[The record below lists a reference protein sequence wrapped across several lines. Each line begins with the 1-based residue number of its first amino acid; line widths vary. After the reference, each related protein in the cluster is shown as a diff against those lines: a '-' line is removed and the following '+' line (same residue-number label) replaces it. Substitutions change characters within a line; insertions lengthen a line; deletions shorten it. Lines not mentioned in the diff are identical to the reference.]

1 MCNNLTMLKKI
12 YLCLVFLLINQ
23 FSFINCAQANNKNY
37 KIEFI
42 KGKFIKNENY
52 FLAGIKVTLRPDW
65 KIYWKNPGDAGL
77 PQN

>member
-1 MCNNLTMLKKI
+1 MLKKI

-37 KIEFI
+37 EVKFI

-52 FLAGIKVTLRPDW
+52 F
-65 KIYWKNPGDAGL
+65 
-77 PQN
+77 